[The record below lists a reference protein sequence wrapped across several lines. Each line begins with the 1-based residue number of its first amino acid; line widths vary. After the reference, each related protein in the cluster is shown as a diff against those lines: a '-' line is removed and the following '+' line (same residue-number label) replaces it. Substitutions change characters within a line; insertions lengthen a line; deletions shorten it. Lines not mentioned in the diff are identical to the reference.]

1 MKRSL
6 RAKLILASASPRRK
20 SLLEEAGYEFT
31 VEPSEVD
38 EDAFRSE
45 GIDAGEFAKIVAR
58 AKADPVAARHRADIV
73 LAADTVVNARG
84 QIIGKPKDAEHARQI
99 VRMLFSAPHE
109 VITGIALFKLDEH
122 IEEVH
127 AVTSI
132 IYPRQLTDSQIEA
145 HIKSGDWE
153 GKAGAYGIQERD
165 EFIDHVD
172 GSFTNVMGLPMELVT
187 ELLQQFRE

>member
-1 MKRSL
+1 MKRNL
-6 RAKLILASASPRRK
+6 RDRLILASASPRRK
-20 SLLEEAGYEFT
+20 SLLEEAGYEFM

-45 GIDAGEFAKIVAR
+45 GVDPGEFAKIVAR
-58 AKADPVAARHRADIV
+58 AKAGHVASRHRGDLV
-73 LAADTVVNARG
+73 LAADTIVHARG
-84 QIIGKPKDAEHARQI
+84 HIIGKPRDAEHARQI
-99 VRMLFSAPHE
+99 VQMLFSAPHE
-109 VITGIALFKLDEH
+109 VITGIALFKLDEN

-127 AVTSI
+127 AVTST
-132 IYPRQLTDSQIEA
+132 IYPRLLTDSQIED

-165 EFIDHVD
+165 EFIDHVE

-187 ELLQQFRE
+187 ELLHQFEK